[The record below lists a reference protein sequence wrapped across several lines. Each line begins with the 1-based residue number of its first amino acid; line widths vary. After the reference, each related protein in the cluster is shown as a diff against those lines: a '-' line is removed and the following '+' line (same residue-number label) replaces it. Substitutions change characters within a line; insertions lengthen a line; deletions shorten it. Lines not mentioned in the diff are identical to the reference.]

1 MTFQVM
7 TLLMPSTFGIWQDKE
22 HGDQA
27 KDHTVPDRMMVTLVT
42 MMFQV
47 MTILTFFLHYN
58 LFYLKKVIIIEFLV
72 IFPMM
77 VGLVEY
83 LGG

>member
-1 MTFQVM
+1 
-7 TLLMPSTFGIWQDKE
+7 
-22 HGDQA
+22 
-27 KDHTVPDRMMVTLVT
+27 MMVTLVT